1 MRYMNKINK
10 NPQTTK
16 IVISN
21 PHKIQ
26 YNLLNNS

>member
-16 IVISN
+16 IVTSN
-21 PHKIQ
+21 PHKTQ